1 MVYQNFDTP
10 SFLCKETFLQKKPA
24 RQVEREIEAED
35 NFGWIGDA
43 KKKPARL

>member
-24 RQVEREIEAED
+24 RQVEKEID
-35 NFGWIGDA
+35 FGWIGDA
-43 KKKPARL
+43 KKKPARR